1 MVGINGK
8 GWPQL
13 GGRTLVDAV
22 ASIGQEM
29 GIAGFVPPAGHTSVP
44 QPSTTENRVLDIWIQ
59 LLGFDGKGWQQLNRR
74 TPVDGIATIGH
85 ASGIAGFTS

>member
-1 MVGINGK
+1 
-8 GWPQL
+8 
-13 GGRTLVDAV
+13 
-22 ASIGQEM
+22 
-29 GIAGFVPPAGHTSVP
+29 VP